1 MRMSDWSS
9 DVCSSDLS
17 PNHVLWTVPGGE
29 DLLASLLGS
38 AGGDTRVEMLRLA
51 VEWLDALD
59 VPAGDRSPEDIEAAR
74 TAGAG
79 EVCLTPDGVRN
90 EGGDESYEPGT
101 QCAEDSPVHGGP
113 RARKGGG
120 RGTRG

>member
-74 TAGAG
+74 PAGAVD
-79 EVCLTPDGVRN
+79 VCLTPDGVRH
-90 EGGDESYEPGT
+90 EGGDELYEPGT
-101 QCAEDSPVHGGP
+101 PCRSEEHTSELQSL
-113 RARKGGG
+113 
-120 RGTRG
+120 TRIPY